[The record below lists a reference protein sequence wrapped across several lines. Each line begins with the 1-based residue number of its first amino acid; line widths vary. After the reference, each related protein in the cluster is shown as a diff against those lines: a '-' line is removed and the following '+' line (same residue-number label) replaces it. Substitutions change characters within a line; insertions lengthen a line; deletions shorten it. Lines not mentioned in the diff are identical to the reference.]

1 MDKLAIFPLL
11 RGADGGQLENGH
23 FQQNPTETTSSLT
36 VGAMALKLTW
46 NSAIGIPHVLKS
58 EQIHF

>member
-23 FQQNPTETTSSLT
+23 FHQNPTETTSSLT
-36 VGAMALKLTW
+36 ISAMALNLTR
-46 NSAIGIPHVLKS
+46 NIATGIPHVLKS
-58 EQIHF
+58 EHIHF